1 MYKRQ
6 QIPLPNWTVKFDGL
20 SDLKWIKKYFK
31 SVSLSHAYTSTYS
44 IGSFTTN
51 LFYDQL
57 ANPETGTPQ
66 TNPDNFDAG
75 ENYISKYQIQTVN
88 ISEQF
93 SPLIKLDVTMNNSL
107 TTRLEYSRDRQVSLS
122 LNNNQIQEQA
132 GQSFTLGLGYRVS
145 DFEFSINTANG
156 TKTFSSNLD
165 LNLDLSIRKSV
176 SAIRSLQENTHQ
188 GVSGRTDIS
197 TKFSMLVPK

>member
-1 MYKRQ
+1 MK
-6 QIPLPNWTVKFDGL
+6 LPFRN
-20 SDLKWIKKYFK
+20 
-31 SVSLSHAYTSTYS
+31 
-44 IGSFTTN
+44 
-51 LFYDQL
+51 
-57 ANPETGTPQ
+57 
-66 TNPDNFDAG
+66 
-75 ENYISKYQIQTVN
+75 QIQTVN

-197 TKFSMLVPK
+197 TKFSSDYALSDRVNIQLFFDRMVAKYEVATSFDTANNSFGLKLRFTFGS

>member
-1 MYKRQ
+1 
-6 QIPLPNWTVKFDGL
+6 
-20 SDLKWIKKYFK
+20 
-31 SVSLSHAYTSTYS
+31 
-44 IGSFTTN
+44 

-66 TNPDNFDAG
+66 SNPDNFDAG

-197 TKFSMLVPK
+197 TKFSADYALSDRVNIQLFFDRMVAKYEVATSFDTANNSFGLKLRFTFGS